1 MRKLLLFRQGAEWV
15 AWRGWVGWAVG
26 WLAVDTF
33 GLPRFAGK
41 FLVAGL
47 FFVVLLLTYACLH
60 STAPLR
66 EPFQRI
72 GSVDLVSLAID

>member
-47 FFVVLLLTYACLH
+47 FFCRVTTNICL
-60 STAPLR
+60 SSFYGPS
-66 EPFQRI
+66 P
-72 GSVDLVSLAID
+72 